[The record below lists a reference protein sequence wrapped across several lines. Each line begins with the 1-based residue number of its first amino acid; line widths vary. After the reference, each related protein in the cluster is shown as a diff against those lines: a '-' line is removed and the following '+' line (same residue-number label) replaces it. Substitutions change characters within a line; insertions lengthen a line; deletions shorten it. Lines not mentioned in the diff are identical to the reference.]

1 MTTAAATSRSRIR
14 NTTRWRLQ
22 PALLLA
28 PALLFVIGPV
38 IYPIGL
44 EAWLSLTDAGIG
56 DQGHFI
62 GLANY
67 AALVQSPFFRQA
79 ALNTIIFAAGGAS
92 LKALV
97 GGTAAFALA
106 TSFPGRRVVYALLVL
121 PFAFPVVIGSIAWY
135 FLLSAGGEGAIDFGC
150 GSPGGMARPRMLGRC
165 GVGPRDVDRAA
176 GAW

>member
-79 ALNTIIFAAGGAS
+79 ALNTIIWVRLRWSDVGHAA
-92 LKALV
+92 
-97 GGTAAFALA
+97 TAWPR
-106 TSFPGRRVVYALLVL
+106 SC
-121 PFAFPVVIGSIAWY
+121 
-135 FLLSAGGEGAIDFGC
+135 SAA
-150 GSPGGMARPRMLGRC
+150 
-165 GVGPRDVDRAA
+165 
-176 GAW
+176 